1 MVTAA
6 IELAEQNVF
15 QRIRKRIH
23 DLNRENDRL
32 LQDIEEEESR
42 ADAIKCEKEEAAK
55 QYLQDAENL
64 RRRQLIKIEQ
74 EM

>member
-6 IELAEQNVF
+6 IELAEENVF
-15 QRIRKRIH
+15 QRIRKRIY
-23 DLNRENDRL
+23 DFNRENQRL
-32 LQDIEEEESR
+32 LHEIKEEEAR
-42 ADAIKCEKEEAAK
+42 TDALRCEKEEAANR
-55 QYLQDAENL
+55 YLQDAENL